1 MIRINKKIRTY
12 FFLFLF
18 ALGCLNIQAQETK
31 SLRQLIAIAEEN
43 NSSLQIEKLN
53 LDIALSEIQ
62 SAKIRPNLT
71 FTNETVQI
79 IGKKYRHPTLPWNN
93 KLNREES
100 WFLGKPLQVAGQ
112 RKHKVDLAKE
122 NLKLE
127 ELNFH
132 QTKTELYG
140 EIVEQWKETL
150 LVEQKYGLVAFI
162 KDDYSELITEKAEAS
177 SLKID
182 QSRYSVLLKI
192 AEIELV
198 NAYTSLADLV
208 GVEYDFKIDPAEI
221 QIFFM
226 DEDWGQWE
234 ELVLDN
240 RNDLKILDYHQ
251 NISNLNLKLQKAQAI
266 PQPEVGAIWNP
277 KDGLPFVGLYISFD
291 IPVFDRNQGE
301 IRKAQIENEQIRL
314 LNEDF
319 KGGLKTDLQNSLNH
333 YRRWREVVLENQ
345 ENLAYYDNRLADAKK
360 AFLEGK
366 VTVDT
371 YKEIM
376 EEWKQAQEE
385 HLDYLDKFMS
395 SQIDLF
401 LLTETF
407 N

>member
-1 MIRINKKIRTY
+1 MRVR
-12 FFLFLF
+12 FFLFLLVF
-18 ALGCLNIQAQETK
+18 GWFSTQAQETV
-31 SLRQLIAIAEEN
+31 SLRQLIVLAEEN
-43 NSSLQIEKLN
+43 NSSIQIEKLN

-79 IGKKYRHPTLPWNN
+79 VGKKYRHPALPWNN

-112 RKHKVDLAKE
+112 RKYKVDLAKE

-127 ELNFH
+127 ELNFFE
-132 QTKTELYG
+132 TKTELYA
-140 EIVEQWKETL
+140 EIAEQWKETL
-150 LVEQKYGLVAFI
+150 LTEQKKGLITFV
-162 KDDYSELITEKAEAS
+162 KENYSELMAEKEEAS

-182 QSRYSVLLKI
+182 HSRYNILLKI
-192 AEIELV
+192 AETELV
-198 NAYTSLADLV
+198 AAYTHLADLV
-208 GVEYDFKIDPAEI
+208 GAEHDFKIDPAEI
-221 QIFFM
+221 QIILM
-226 DEDWGQWE
+226 DEDSQQWE
-234 ELVLDN
+234 DLVLDN
-240 RNDLKILDYHQ
+240 RTDLKILDYHQ

-314 LNEDF
+314 YNEEF
-319 KGGLKTDLQNSLNH
+319 KGGIKSELQHSLNH
-333 YRRWREVVLENQ
+333 YRSWKEIVLENQ
-345 ENLAYYDNRLADAKK
+345 DNLDYYDNRLADSKT
-360 AFLEGK
+360 AFLEDK
-366 VTVDT
+366 ITAET

-395 SQIDLF
+395 SQIGLF